1 MKEGKGEMAQQ
12 PERRRSARLPV
23 PAQLSGRGIGELQVC
38 LLNLSPEGAR
48 IEHLRPLPDR
58 ALCFLDLPPALG
70 GTSLQGEVVWSQ
82 ITEYRPGPEGTSV
95 LYFQSGLHFLMLTS
109 EQEAQLAEALRIL
122 KAAQEG

>member
-1 MKEGKGEMAQQ
+1 MAEQ
-12 PERRRSARLPV
+12 PQRRRSARLPV

-58 ALCFLDLPPALG
+58 VLCFLDLPPALG
-70 GTSLQGEVVWSQ
+70 GTSLQGEVVWSH

-95 LYFQSGLHFLMLTS
+95 FYFQSGLHFLMLTG
-109 EQEAQLAEALRIL
+109 EQEAHLAEALRIL